1 MHWTTALSRN
11 PDPEQAIE
19 ELSQTVL
26 NDSASPPDLL
36 FLFVSEH
43 FRAHFNTLPAR
54 LMKHLPC
61 DTLIGCS
68 ASGVIGDK
76 REVEFQPAMSL
87 VAAALPGVRLDG
99 WHIEQKDLGP
109 GTEHSR
115 KCALLAERLASEPA
129 QFIILTD
136 PFTFPTEQLLHALE
150 GGFEQ
155 AVIAG
160 GLASGT
166 GGPGE
171 TALFLNRTT
180 YHSGGL
186 VLSLSGDLEMGTA
199 VAQGCRPI
207 GEPLF
212 ITALDN
218 TTILELDGRR
228 PLQVL
233 HDLYQRSGETDRR
246 LMRHSLFLG
255 TAMRPGDNKY
265 DQGDFLIRNLMGA
278 DQKNGTISAATHLY
292 LNQIVQFHVRD
303 AKTSAEDLDHVLHRT
318 RADYPQSMPAGAVL
332 FSCTGRG
339 EGLYGE
345 SGHDSAG
352 FRKQMGQIPLG
363 GFFCNGEIGQ
373 VGGKAFLH
381 GYTSCFA
388 LFQPQSN
395 KRKSS

>member
-11 PDPEQAIE
+11 PDPTQAIE
-19 ELSQTVL
+19 ELSKSVL
-26 NDSASPPDLL
+26 SVLEGPPDLL
-36 FLFVSEH
+36 FLFASDH
-43 FRAHFNTLPAR
+43 YRADFNTLPSR
-54 LMKHLPC
+54 LTQNLAC

-68 ASGVIGDK
+68 ASGVISNE

-87 VAAALPGVRLDG
+87 VAASLPDVRLDG

-109 GTEHSR
+109 GTDHSR
-115 KCALLAERLASEPA
+115 KCALLAEQLASKPA
-129 QFIILTD
+129 QFIVLAD

-150 GGFEQ
+150 GGFEH

-160 GLASGT
+160 GLASGAQ
-166 GGPGE
+166 GPGE
-171 TALFLNRTT
+171 TALFLNGTT
-180 YHSGGL
+180 YHSGAL

-218 TTILELDGRR
+218 VTILELDGQP

-233 HDLYQRSGETDRR
+233 HDLYVRSDERDRH
-246 LMRHSLFLG
+246 LMQHSLFLG
-255 TAMRPGDNKY
+255 TAMRPGDSKY

-278 DQKNGTISAATHLY
+278 DRENGTINVATKLY
-292 LNQIVQFHVRD
+292 VNQVVQFHVRD
-303 AKTSAEDLDHVLHRT
+303 AKTSAEDLDHVLNKA
-318 RADYPQSMPAGAVL
+318 RADYSPAVPAGAVL

-345 SGHDSAG
+345 SGHDSAS
-352 FRKQMGQIPLG
+352 FHKQMGEVPLG

-373 VGGKAFLH
+373 VEGKAFLH

-388 LFQPQSN
+388 LFQPHTH
-395 KRKSS
+395 KRKS